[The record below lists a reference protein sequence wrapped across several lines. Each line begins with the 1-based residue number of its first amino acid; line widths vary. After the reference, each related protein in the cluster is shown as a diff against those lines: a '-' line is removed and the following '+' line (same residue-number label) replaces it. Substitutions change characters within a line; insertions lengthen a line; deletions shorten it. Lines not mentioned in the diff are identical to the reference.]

1 MERGA
6 EMKRSLLVN
15 ILIIMLV
22 TLVVLVALVMVII
35 TIVGK
40 SVYSRQRANELM
52 SRAESIA
59 SEFAFSRDAGIPND
73 EIRKNLIGKG
83 LIESDTTTIIYL
95 SGKEIWNSFSRP
107 LIYSESV
114 DIIEENYERVARG
127 ERISVTNDPHV
138 IVVGIPIKN
147 NVGHN
152 IGSVFLSATTL
163 TIADT
168 LKRMTLEVTLA
179 AV

>member
-1 MERGA
+1 MERGT

-73 EIRKNLIGKG
+73 EIRKNLISKG

-95 SGKEIWNSFSRP
+95 SGKEIWNSFPVLLS
-107 LIYSESV
+107 I
-114 DIIEENYERVARG
+114 ARAS
-127 ERISVTNDPHV
+127 I
-138 IVVGIPIKN
+138 
-147 NVGHN
+147 
-152 IGSVFLSATTL
+152 L
-163 TIADT
+163 
-168 LKRMTLEVTLA
+168 LKRITNALQEEKEYRSQMIRMLS
-179 AV
+179 

>member
-59 SEFAFSRDAGIPND
+59 SEFAFRGMPVSPMMR
-73 EIRKNLIGKG
+73 
-83 LIESDTTTIIYL
+83 
-95 SGKEIWNSFSRP
+95 
-107 LIYSESV
+107 
-114 DIIEENYERVARG
+114 YEK
-127 ERISVTNDPHV
+127 T
-138 IVVGIPIKN
+138 
-147 NVGHN
+147 
-152 IGSVFLSATTL
+152 LSAR
-163 TIADT
+163 A
-168 LKRMTLEVTLA
+168 
-179 AV
+179 